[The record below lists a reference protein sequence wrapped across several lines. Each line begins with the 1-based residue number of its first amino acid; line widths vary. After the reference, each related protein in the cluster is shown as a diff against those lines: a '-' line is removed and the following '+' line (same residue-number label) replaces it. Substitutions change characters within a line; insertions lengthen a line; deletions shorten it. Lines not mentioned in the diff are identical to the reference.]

1 MKKQQQKSIGLE
13 VHINT
18 TGDAKKDKSSLE
30 SAIREFKKRVK
41 KSGIMNEL
49 REREAYMKPSAY
61 KKFRRNESIK
71 QKKRDER
78 KSQRPRK
85 DFDSAL

>member
-1 MKKQQQKSIGLE
+1 MKKQQPKSIGLE
-13 VHINT
+13 VHVNNS
-18 TGDAKKDKSSLE
+18 GDSKKDKSSLDA
-30 SAIREFKKRVK
+30 AIREFKKRVK

-49 REREAYMKPSAY
+49 RVREAYMKPSMY
-61 KKFRRNESIK
+61 KKYRRNESIK

>member
-1 MKKQQQKSIGLE
+1 MKKQQPRSVGLE
-13 VHINT
+13 VHIAT
-18 TGDAKKDKSSLE
+18 SGDPKKDKASLE

-49 REREAYMKPSAY
+49 RIRESYMKPSVY
-61 KKFRRNESIK
+61 KKFRHNESIK

-78 KSQRPRK
+78 KLLRPRK
-85 DFDSAL
+85 SEFDSV